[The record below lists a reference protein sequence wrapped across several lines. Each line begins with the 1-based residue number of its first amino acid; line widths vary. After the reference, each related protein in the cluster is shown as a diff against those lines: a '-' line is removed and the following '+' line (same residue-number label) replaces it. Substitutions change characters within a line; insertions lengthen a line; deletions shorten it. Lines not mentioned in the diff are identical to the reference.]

1 MHLFALI
8 RPIHASI
15 IHTMPYFNHAGHRL
29 FYQTEGQGA
38 PIVLHHGFTS
48 SSAAWQYFGFVA
60 ALKKHYQVIT
70 FDALGHGKSDKPH
83 DIAAYTLDQRCG
95 AVLTLLDTLHIDQ
108 AHYTGFSLGGWAGYG
123 LVQRAPERLASVIIG
138 GAHPNADTSW
148 DVFTG
153 IDGQDADAFIRAF
166 ETVLNEAINP
176 QMRMVIKAN
185 DLVAL
190 ACAAQQRRLSLA
202 DALPEL
208 TMPALLFCGDQ
219 DLRHAAVKETAAHLP
234 NAQFV
239 SLPGVTHLGGVMHP
253 QLLLPAV
260 EKFLAAQIK
269 PA

>member
-1 MHLFALI
+1 
-8 RPIHASI
+8 
-15 IHTMPYFNHAGHRL
+15 MPYFDHAGYRL
-29 FYQTEGQGA
+29 YYRTEGQGM

-48 SSAAWQYFGFVA
+48 SSQAWYYFGFVD
-60 ALKKHYQVIT
+60 ALKEHYQVIT

-83 DIAAYTLDQRCG
+83 DIDAYTLECRSG
-95 AVLTLLDTLHIDQ
+95 AIVSLLDTLQIEK
-108 AHYTGFSLGGWAGYG
+108 AHYMGFSLGGWAGYG
-123 LVQRAPERLASVIIG
+123 LVQRASERLASVIIG
-138 GAHPNADTSW
+138 SAHPNADTGW
-148 DVFTG
+148 DAFTG
-153 IDGQDADAFIRAF
+153 IDGQDADAFIHAF
-166 ETVLNEAINP
+166 ETVLNESIPP
-176 QMRMVIKAN
+176 QLTMLIKAN
-185 DLVAL
+185 DLIAL
-190 ACAAQQRRLSLA
+190 ACAAQQPRLSLA
-202 DALPEL
+202 DALQKL